1 MGLEIIHLCLH
12 RVNYK
17 HLPLERQGE
26 IMRCCSLLAR
36 PPPKRTV
43 SRAITLTSAR
53 RPTND
58 CLWKYSREPI
68 KQPLLKKL
76 LHKDELAQEAVYAF
90 NAILKYMGDLPSR
103 RARQGND
110 LTDQIFDGPLK
121 HVSVCRLYKPLTG
134 GLVRI
139 YIMLQ
144 TLL

>member
-1 MGLEIIHLCLH
+1 MNNI
-12 RVNYK
+12 
-17 HLPLERQGE
+17 PLFDR
-26 IMRCCSLLAR
+26 A
-36 PPPKRTV
+36 PPKRTA

-53 RPTND
+53 RPTNE

-76 LHKDELAQEAVYAF
+76 VHKDELAQEAVYAF

-121 HVSVCRLYKPLTG
+121 HVSVRCHTMNHVLEYLVVFDTESHLQLSTFLESAGMMSECLLT
-134 GLVRI
+134 LI
-139 YIMLQ
+139 NQ
-144 TLL
+144 SS

>member
-1 MGLEIIHLCLH
+1 MCFL
-12 RVNYK
+12 N
-17 HLPLERQGE
+17 
-26 IMRCCSLLAR
+26 R

-53 RPTND
+53 RPSND

-121 HVSVCRLYKPLTG
+121 HVSFCCLNK
-134 GLVRI
+134 
-139 YIMLQ
+139 
-144 TLL
+144 LLSIFQKVNS